1 MKIVSI
7 NEIPKATENTPVA
20 NLSELYSIGQQME
33 MLCKSS
39 NGVGLA
45 AAQVGIPWKFFVYED
60 QQSKEFCYILDCEY
74 SPVNENKHLS
84 IEGCLSIKGSNGE
97 MRHFK
102 VMRFDS
108 ILVTGKKLVSK
119 DKLVVEDFQKVFYKG
134 LECAIFQHE
143 IDHQDN
149 ILISDIGEEIFI
161 QDKFEK

>member
-7 NEIPKATENTPVA
+7 SEIPKSTESTPVA
-20 NLSELYSIGQQME
+20 NLSELYAVGQQME

-60 QQSKEFCYILDCEY
+60 QQSKQFCYMVDCEY
-74 SPVNENKHLS
+74 SPLGDDKHLS
-84 IEGCLSIKGSNGE
+84 IEGCLSIKGPNGQ

-102 VMRFDS
+102 VMRFNS
-108 ILVTGKKLVSK
+108 ILVTGKKIISK
-119 DKLVVEDFQKVFYKG
+119 DKLIVEDFQKVLDKG

-161 QDKFEK
+161 QDKIKK